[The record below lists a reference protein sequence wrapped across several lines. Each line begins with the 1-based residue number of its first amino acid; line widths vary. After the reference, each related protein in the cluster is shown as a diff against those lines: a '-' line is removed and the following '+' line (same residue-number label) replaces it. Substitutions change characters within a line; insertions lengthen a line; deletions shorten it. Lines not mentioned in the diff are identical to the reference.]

1 MREQASLRTLCRPS
15 ALRRSC
21 CIRLPDEIVKDP
33 DPSTFD
39 AELAFASGASP
50 TFNSPDINTI
60 NLWPIAPIDAI
71 DAIVRNLSPDA
82 SAQRTRVDVSWT
94 PFGIGLQRIP
104 IFSSFVDLAKAGS
117 GGSEQQL
124 SWPTPTAMK
133 ATGRFSV
140 FVDIAHP
147 YDRDLLNNR
156 GQQTVDGLQTSAGR
170 SKTFT
175 FPVRN
180 PSSSPQSISLSIV
193 PSPEAVWAT
202 VSPATLSLAGGAQQ
216 NVTVK
221 ITVPTSVPASPAGTL
236 ITATIDLIAIAAGRL
251 VGGISFLILVDS

>member
-1 MREQASLRTLCRPS
+1 MREQASLRTLCRPPP
-15 ALRRSC
+15 LRRSC
-21 CIRLPDEIVKDP
+21 CIRVPDDIVKDP

-39 AELAFASGASP
+39 AEQMFASGMPP

-60 NLWPIAPIDAI
+60 NLWPVAPIDAI
-71 DAIVRNLSPDA
+71 DASVRNLSPDA

-104 IFSSFVDLAKAGS
+104 IFSSFVDLAKAGV

-124 SWPTPTAMK
+124 TWPTPAAMK
-133 ATGRFSV
+133 AAGRFSV

-147 YDRDLLNNR
+147 YDRDLQNNR
-156 GQQTVDGLQTSAGR
+156 GQQTVDGLQTSSGR

-180 PSSSPQSISLSIV
+180 PSSSSQTISVSIV
-193 PSPEAVWAT
+193 PSPQAAWAT
-202 VSPATLSLAGGAQQ
+202 ISPSNLSLAGGAQQ

-221 ITVPTSVPASPAGTL
+221 INVPTSVPASPAGTL
-236 ITATIDLIAIAAGRL
+236 ITATIDVVATAAGRL
-251 VGGISFLILVDS
+251 IGGISFLVLVDS

>member
-1 MREQASLRTLCRPS
+1 MREQASLRSLCGPPPF
-15 ALRRSC
+15 RRSC
-21 CIRLPDEIVKDP
+21 CIRVPDEIVKDP
-33 DPSTFD
+33 DPATFD
-39 AELAFASGASP
+39 AEQVFASGGAP

-60 NLWPIAPIDAI
+60 NLWPVAPIDAI

-82 SAQRTRVDVSWT
+82 SAHRTRVDVSWT

-104 IFSSFVDLAKAGS
+104 IFSSFVDLAKAGIA
-117 GGSEQQL
+117 GSEQQL
-124 SWPTPTAMK
+124 SWPTPAAMK
-133 ATGRFSV
+133 AAGRFSV

-156 GQQTVDGLQTSAGR
+156 GQQTVDGLQTSGGR

-180 PSSSPQSISLSIV
+180 PSSSPQTISIGKV
-193 PSPEAVWAT
+193 PSSQAAWAT
-202 VSPATLSLAGGAQQ
+202 VTPTTLALAGGAQQ

-236 ITATIDLIAIAAGRL
+236 ITATIDVVATAAGRL
-251 VGGISFLILVDS
+251 IGGVSFLILVDS